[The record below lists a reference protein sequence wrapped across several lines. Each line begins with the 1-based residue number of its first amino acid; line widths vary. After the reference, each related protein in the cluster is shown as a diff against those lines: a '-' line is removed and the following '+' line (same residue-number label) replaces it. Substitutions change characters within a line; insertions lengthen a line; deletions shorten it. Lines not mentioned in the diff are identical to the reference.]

1 MKRVTGKTPRTPRKM
16 RFNDM
21 TRLMRFYR
29 TAVDCNSSHGV
40 LYACCIVVF
49 FIFAGRIEVGF
60 SADQQTA
67 RSDSVPHY
75 QNAEP
80 QQKSPKTLQ
89 FMGLVD
95 VGERYLIALFPG
107 ETIDTY
113 YCKQGDFV
121 KNGQPVLRLNN
132 DAVTNGLAEL
142 IMKKNKIKEG
152 IQQIELAELDKRQK
166 EKQLQRIEEKID
178 TEKSLKNQVTGYT
191 SPILQQLETQRLTML
206 EQIEISS
213 VRIAALK
220 ENSSDNDALLTM
232 IKNQIDDLE
241 LRRQNLT
248 VKAPFDARV
257 FFLNPNPSRIPTG
270 GMVCELRNETF
281 FVARGKIIQYQRNLI
296 KVGDSVKVTLDSSIN
311 DVVEGSVQSIEYM
324 QEHREMQGYSSFE
337 VIVRIDAQAKWL
349 QAGMTVSINKNESS
363 QEKN

>member
-1 MKRVTGKTPRTPRKM
+1 MKRWQ
-16 RFNDM
+16 
-21 TRLMRFYR
+21 RLQGSAADR
-29 TAVDCNSSHGV
+29 SS
-40 LYACCIVVF
+40 ACGAIRSCLLVVF
-49 FIFAGRIEVGF
+49 FILVGRIDVGF
-60 SADQQTA
+60 SAEQSTA
-67 RSDSVPHY
+67 RSSSVQHY

-80 QQKSPKTLQ
+80 QEKSPRTLQ

-95 VGERYLIALFPG
+95 VGERYLIVLLPG

-113 YCKQGDFV
+113 YCKQGDFL

-142 IMKKNKIKEG
+142 IIKKNKIKEG
-152 IQQIELAELDKRQK
+152 IQQIEFAELEKRQK
-166 EKQLQRIEEKID
+166 EKQLQRIEGKID

-191 SPILQQLETQRLTML
+191 SPVLQQLETQRLTML

-220 ENSSDNDALLTM
+220 ENSSDNDVLLKM
-232 IKNQIDDLE
+232 IQNQMDDLE
-241 LRRQNLT
+241 LRRQNMT

-281 FVARGKIIQYQRNLI
+281 FLARGKIIQHQRNLI
-296 KVGDSVKVTLDSSIN
+296 KVGDKVRVALDSSTN
-311 DVVEGSVQSIEYM
+311 DAVEGSVQSIEYL

-337 VIVRIDAQAKWL
+337 AIVRIDAQAKWL
-349 QAGMTVSINKNESS
+349 RAGMMVSISKDDSS
-363 QEKN
+363 LEKN